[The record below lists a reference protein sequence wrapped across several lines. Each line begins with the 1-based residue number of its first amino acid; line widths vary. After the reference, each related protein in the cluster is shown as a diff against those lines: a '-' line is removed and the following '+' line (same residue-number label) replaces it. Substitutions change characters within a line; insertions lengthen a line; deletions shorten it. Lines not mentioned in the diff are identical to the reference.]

1 MIKQL
6 SINNEILDIENIL
19 TKDIPYITEYNSNNS
34 EGYIKY
40 SNGYLKQWTTVQLTD
55 TTTEFTLK
63 YPYKDSSYSVIICNR
78 EYSIDNDLNNQ
89 IFAYYINSKEKFTIL
104 ALTTWSTGNQI
115 RLIMEGFV

>member
-6 SINNEILDIENIL
+6 SINNEILDITNIL
-19 TKDIPYITEYNSNNS
+19 TKDIPYIVEYNSNNS

-40 SNGYLKQWTTVQLTD
+40 SNGYLKQWTTVQLYD
-55 TTTEFTLK
+55 KTTEISLK

-78 EYSIDNDLNNQ
+78 EYSIHNNLNNQ